1 MGFGVKEAFGLMEQ
15 NPVKSF
21 AYYPGC
27 TMKTTGKVFEES
39 TFAVAK
45 ALGIELKELDRW
57 NCCGTVFSLT
67 KDDTMHQMATIRN
80 MMRVEAM
87 GMREVVTL
95 CSMCYNTLKR
105 ANEYISADPVKLAE
119 LNDFMYEE
127 PVKYSGNIKVRH
139 FLEILRDNLGW
150 KAISEKIAKPLS
162 GLKVASYYGCAL
174 VRPSGAGVDSLENPT
189 VMEDLVRAVGA
200 ETVNWASRLEC
211 CGSYH
216 TIPRKELVFERAERI
231 VGEARKSGAD
241 LIILS
246 CPLCEFNLE
255 ARQPEVKDARYGF
268 KGLPVLYFTQLM
280 GLALGIEP
288 GILGMTDDYV
298 LKIVSQRGAA

>member
-1 MGFGVKEAFGLMEQ
+1 MGFGVKEAFSLMSQ
-15 NPVKSF
+15 MPSRSF

-39 TFAVAK
+39 TFAVAS

-57 NCCGTVFSLT
+57 NCCGTVFSLA

-105 ANEYISADPVKLAE
+105 ANEYISSDPVKLAE

-127 PVKYSGNIKVRH
+127 PVKYSGNTKVRH
-139 FLEILRDNLGW
+139 FLEILRDDLGW
-150 KAISEKIAKPLS
+150 KGLSEKITKPLT

-174 VRPSGAGVDSLENPT
+174 VRPSGAGVDNLENP
-189 VMEDLVRAVGA
+189 VVLEDLVRALGA
-200 ETVNWASRLEC
+200 EHVSWASRLEC

-231 VGEARKSGAD
+231 VGEARKAGAD

-246 CPLCEFNLE
+246 CPLCEFNLG
-255 ARQPEVKDARYGF
+255 ARQPEVKEARYGF

-288 GILGMTDDYV
+288 GKLGIADDSI
-298 LKIVSQRGAA
+298 LKIVAQRGAA